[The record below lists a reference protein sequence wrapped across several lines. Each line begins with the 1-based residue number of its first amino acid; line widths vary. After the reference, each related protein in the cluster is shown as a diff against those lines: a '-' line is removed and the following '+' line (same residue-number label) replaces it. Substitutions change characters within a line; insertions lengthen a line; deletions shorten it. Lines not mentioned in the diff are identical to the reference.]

1 MIFPVYLSKIGRKE
15 DKEMCRRKIL
25 VVDDEVGARASLRMI
40 FKDDYEVLEAS
51 DGVEA
56 LKIVQNTRPD
66 VILLDIIMSHIN
78 GIEVLKKVKSI
89 AMQLPVIVITAI
101 RNTEIME
108 AAMELGAFSYLIK
121 PFDVRELEQIVQRA
135 LGC

>member
-1 MIFPVYLSKIGRKE
+1 MHRK
-15 DKEMCRRKIL
+15 KIL

-40 FKDDYEVLEAS
+40 FKDNYNVLEAS
-51 DGVEA
+51 NGAEA
-56 LKIVQNTRPD
+56 LKILQNTRPD

-78 GIEVLKKVKSI
+78 GIEVLKEVKKI
-89 AMQLPVIVITAI
+89 DKLLPVIVITAI

-121 PFDVRELEQIVQRA
+121 PFEVKALEQIVQRA
-135 LGC
+135 LGHRTLPNKTNL